1 MGTSKVAGALGS
13 LDNKLDSIQN
23 KLSDMSKQ
31 SNKNH
36 RNLSQQAVTLSMQTN
51 KHTSNE
57 ISGVNTQLAKMQ
69 EQLDVLMTMSAQK
82 ASRDSVSAPQV
93 SCPDI
98 HYRDGRRDSLS
109 TITTAALSSA
119 QPSSSTGD
127 DYKTPKRSR
136 IPPPSFYRRP
146 PTADKPMWRG

>member
-69 EQLDVLMTMSAQK
+69 EQIDVLITMSAQK
-82 ASRDSVSAPQV
+82 ASRDSAKSAPQV

-109 TITTAALSSA
+109 TITTALSSA
-119 QPSSSTGD
+119 LPSSSTGD

-136 IPPPSFYRRP
+136 IPPPSSYRRP
-146 PTADKPMWRG
+146 PTADKPMWKG

>member
-1 MGTSKVAGALGS
+1 MFQNVS
-13 LDNKLDSIQN
+13 NKLDGLQN
-23 KLSDMSKQ
+23 KLGDMSNQ

-36 RNLSQQAVTLSMQTN
+36 QKSRQQAVALSMQTN

-69 EQLDVLMTMSAQK
+69 EQIDVLITMSAQK
-82 ASRDSVSAPQV
+82 ASRDNALSAPQV

-136 IPPPSFYRRP
+136 IPPPSYRRP
-146 PTADKPMWRG
+146 PTADKPMWKG